1 MGDLTVQSY
10 QAEDDVRAKLY
21 ALQTPEV
28 TRSLDKMRKQY
39 SEAPPIEEV
48 RAMLG
53 QALGDR
59 SLTEELYRMRRCD
72 E

>member
-1 MGDLTVQSY
+1 MQSD
-10 QAEDDVRAKLY
+10 QAKEEVRAKLH

-28 TRSLDKMRKQY
+28 TRSLEKMRKRY
-39 SEAPPIEEV
+39 SDAPPIEEV

-53 QALGDR
+53 QALRDR
-59 SLTEELYRMRRCD
+59 SLTEELYRMRGCD